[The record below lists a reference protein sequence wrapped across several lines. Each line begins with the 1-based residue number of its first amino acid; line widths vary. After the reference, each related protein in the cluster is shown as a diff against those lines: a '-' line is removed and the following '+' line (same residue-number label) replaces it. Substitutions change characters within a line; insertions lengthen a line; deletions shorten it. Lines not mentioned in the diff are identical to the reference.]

1 MGACDMLHPAWIGG
15 ALVFL
20 LMGNVWAGAC
30 AAQLHGPERERLR
43 VLGMLLDDRGV
54 GAFR

>member
-1 MGACDMLHPAWIGG
+1 MLHPAGNGG
-15 ALVFL
+15 ALVFRVVQH
-20 LMGNVWAGAC
+20 VWVGAC